1 MYKVYDNILSKST
14 IIDICKIFLYPSF
27 PWYINHTCEKT
38 LSDRYANQYPQFQN
52 SVQLYHPFLS
62 YTQVW
67 KELAIDYY
75 YVDNLEQ
82 ANKEKNIINN
92 LVKEFCDNIQEN
104 FNDIVIYRA
113 KSNLLLQNNQI
124 TPNPPHIDLVDIKH
138 KVLLY
143 YVNDSDGDTIIYED
157 KSAETVVD
165 RISPKQGRIL
175 FFDGNCYHSSSSP
188 TVNNKRIVINIDLVN
203 KKDLPGVSV

>member
-1 MYKVYDNILSKST
+1 MYKVYDDVLSKST
-14 IIDICKIFLYPSF
+14 MIKVCKNFLYPSF

-38 LSDRYANQYPQFQN
+38 LSDRYANKYPEFQN

-62 YTQVW
+62 YTQIW
-67 KELAIDYY
+67 RELAIDYY

-82 ANKEKNIINN
+82 ANKEKDLINN
-92 LVKEFCDNIQEN
+92 LVEEFCDNIGEN

-113 KSNLLLQNNQI
+113 KLNLLLQNNQT

-138 KVLLY
+138 RVLLY
-143 YVNDSDGDTIIYED
+143 YVNDSDGDTIIYKD
-157 KSAETVVD
+157 KSAEKVLD
-165 RISPKQGRIL
+165 KISPKQGRIL
-175 FFDGNCYHSSSSP
+175 FFDGDYYHSSSP
-188 TVNNKRIVINIDLVN
+188 PIINNKRIVLNIDLVN